1 MKSYIFILVFLSFF
15 IFSCS
20 RNVTEKQISAEL
32 QPISIKEGEIE
43 KLTEEDVVN
52 SIHFVRLETTEDCL
66 IDKIEQI
73 QRHKGCTYI
82 LDAKENLFV
91 FDEYGKFVRKIG
103 QKGPGPEGYTGAHM
117 FYIHPKKQY
126 IAMISLATRK
136 VVRYDLEGNYLDR
149 LSLELKSRSLF
160 SGNCY
165 LMDKNTLLLE
175 CSNGQKF
182 APYQYLCV
190 DEKALTEKNA
200 IFTWPALG
208 EKNESFPYPKN
219 NNAGKEHYIISYC
232 NDTIYKYENGTIS
245 PRFILESGLKHP
257 TSEVVKE
264 YAPYRFIDEAQ
275 KKLNQNGYSMGLGR
289 VFSTDNHLCLEYFGL
304 GYCDYIFWN
313 RHKKEGY
320 LYRLL
325 ESNNPLLHIYN
336 ELRCADEKF
345 LVRWLPIEMF
355 FVAEKEIR
363 ATNHPGVPELYKNL
377 KEEDNPVLVLYDY
390 DKLLSRFK

>member
-1 MKSYIFILVFLSFF
+1 MKMTLLLFVVFSFLVFCTGKMKTGVD
-15 IFSCS
+15 IGD
-20 RNVTEKQISAEL
+20 L
-32 QPISIKEGEIE
+32 QYISIKEGDIE
-43 KLTEEDVVN
+43 KITEEDVVN

-103 QKGPGPEGYTGAHM
+103 QKGPGPEEYIGAHM

-126 IAMISLATRK
+126 ISMISLATRK

-149 LSLELKSRSLF
+149 LSLELRSRSLF

-190 DEKALTEKNA
+190 DEETLTEKVTL
-200 IFTWPALG
+200 FPWPALG
-208 EKNESFPYPKN
+208 EKNESFPFPKN

-245 PRFILESGLKHP
+245 PRFVLESGLKHP
-257 TSEVVKE
+257 TSEIVKE
-264 YAPYRFIDEAQ
+264 YAPYKFIDEAQ
-275 KKLNQNGYSMGLGR
+275 KKLNKNGYSMGVGR
-289 VFSTDNHLCLEYFGL
+289 GFSTDNHLCLEYFGL

-313 RHKKEGY
+313 RHKNKGY

-336 ELRCADEKF
+336 ELRCTDEKY
-345 LVRWLPIEMF
+345 LIRCLSTEMF

-363 ATNHPGVPELYKNL
+363 STNHPEVPELYKNL

>member
-52 SIHFVRLETTEDCL
+52 SIHFMRLETTEDCL

-117 FYIHPKKQY
+117 FYIHPEKQY

-190 DEKALTEKNA
+190 DEKTLTEKNT

-275 KKLNQNGYSMGLGR
+275 KKLNQNGYSIGLGR

-345 LVRWLPIEMF
+345 LVRWLPTEMF

-363 ATNHPGVPELYKNL
+363 ATNHPEVPELYKKL
-377 KEEDNPVLVLYDY
+377 KEDDNPVLVLYDY
-390 DKLLSRFK
+390 EKLLSRFK